1 MTRPA
6 PIRRLAL
13 PLAFAAAGLL
23 AVPVAAQAEALAG
36 SVAAMDPSIRNIGIF
51 PAGERDGARW
61 FYRVVVASALPTDRL
76 FVQSIRIGADGN
88 PNLGWTSEVRE
99 LADLKL
105 RVASV
110 RGEIEA
116 DGLTAFVEIA
126 NPAADGAATYE
137 LLVEPDGTYRFGP
150 ASN

>member
-1 MTRPA
+1 MTRLA
-6 PIRRLAL
+6 TIRNLAL
-13 PLAFAAAGLL
+13 PIAFAAASWV
-23 AVPVAAQAEALAG
+23 AVPVAAQAEALSG
-36 SVAAMDPSIRNIGIF
+36 SVAAMDPSIRNIGVF

-61 FYRVVVASALPTDRL
+61 FYRVVVASALPADRL
-76 FVQSIRIGADGN
+76 FIQSIRMGTDGI
-88 PNLGWTSEVRE
+88 PSLGWTSEVKE
-99 LADLKL
+99 LPDLKL
-105 RVASV
+105 RVASF

-116 DGLTAFVEIA
+116 DGLTAFVEIS